1 VPPLNRNHR
10 PSIAYR
16 LALVAEGRFDAML
29 TFRETW
35 EWDIAAG
42 TILVQEAGGIVTDAS
57 GAPIRFNSE
66 PPTARGI
73 VVAPTSL
80 HGSLL
85 RYRLGA

>member
-1 VPPLNRNHR
+1 VPPLHRNYR

-42 TILVQEAGGIVTDAS
+42 VDPCAGGRGD
-57 GAPIRFNSE
+57 GHRRLGRPIRFNRE
-66 PPTARGI
+66 TPKADGI
-73 VVAPTSL
+73 VGAPKAL
-80 HGSLL
+80 HETLL
-85 RYRLGA
+85 RYRLAP